1 MAYPITAWWFVLEAG
16 RGVHFASNSYKDS
29 KIHSFVTVLCA
40 KWRMCRHFI
49 PPYANVLRW
58 SRQHIS
64 RGICI
69 CFLSIANKMTWKPN
83 RVELFP
89 VKRSAWNQPNFNW
102 LQSSTFQTFLKN
114 NYWFPMHCLL
124 VFHLKCFF
132 QPSTA
137 RLKNDKLNR
146 HTYDNLRHLF
156 EIDYAFSSLQA
167 PVYS

>member
-1 MAYPITAWWFVLEAG
+1 
-16 RGVHFASNSYKDS
+16 
-29 KIHSFVTVLCA
+29 
-40 KWRMCRHFI
+40 
-49 PPYANVLRW
+49 
-58 SRQHIS
+58 
-64 RGICI
+64 
-69 CFLSIANKMTWKPN
+69 
-83 RVELFP
+83 
-89 VKRSAWNQPNFNW
+89 
-102 LQSSTFQTFLKN
+102 
-114 NYWFPMHCLL
+114 MHCLL

>member
-1 MAYPITAWWFVLEAG
+1 MKTQQSRIVSCGEKRLKSAKFQLITV
-16 RGVHFASNSYKDS
+16 
-29 KIHSFVTVLCA
+29 
-40 KWRMCRHFI
+40 
-49 PPYANVLRW
+49 
-58 SRQHIS
+58 
-64 RGICI
+64 
-69 CFLSIANKMTWKPN
+69 
-83 RVELFP
+83 
-89 VKRSAWNQPNFNW
+89 
-102 LQSSTFQTFLKN
+102 STFQTFLKN

-124 VFHLKCFF
+124 VFHIKCFF